1 MILDIHSEK
10 EFDQEIGDAKGYVLL
25 DFYAVWCRPCKMMG
39 VVLEKADAAVGDRV
53 KFCRINTEEM
63 EDLTERFDLVGV
75 PTFILFKDG
84 KETGRIIGYNDT
96 QTFLGKLEKLM
107 EKQ

>member
-1 MILDIHSEK
+1 MIYDIHTEK
-10 EFDQEIGDAKGYVLL
+10 EFDQEVGDAKGWVLL
-25 DFYAVWCRPCKMMG
+25 DFYATWCRPCKMMA
-39 VVLEKADAAVGDRV
+39 VVVEKADAKVGDRV

-63 EDLTERFDLVGV
+63 EDFADRFELIGV

-96 QTFLGKLEKLM
+96 NTFLNKLEGLM
-107 EKQ
+107 K